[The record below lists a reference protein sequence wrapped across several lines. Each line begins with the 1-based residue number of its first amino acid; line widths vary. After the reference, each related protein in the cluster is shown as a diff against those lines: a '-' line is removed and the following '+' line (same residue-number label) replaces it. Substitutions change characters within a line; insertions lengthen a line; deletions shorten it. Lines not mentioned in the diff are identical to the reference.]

1 MTTVVTSF
9 SVPFRCLVALH
20 DMSYGKI
27 RANQLRRK
35 DMDKEKI
42 KVPEPSAHSFLLIL
56 AEVLVV
62 LLMPFRLI
70 SALFI
75 LIVNLFCIRY
85 GLKMKR
91 WLTLRNRDKIQQ
103 ASTVAESNL
112 NYVSR
117 LCQSGSSLINHDT
130 NH

>member
-1 MTTVVTSF
+1 
-9 SVPFRCLVALH
+9 
-20 DMSYGKI
+20 
-27 RANQLRRK
+27 
-35 DMDKEKI
+35 MDKEKI
-42 KVPEPSAHSFLLIL
+42 KVSPSPLLILLLIL

-103 ASTVAESNL
+103 ASTVAE
-112 NYVSR
+112 
-117 LCQSGSSLINHDT
+117 
-130 NH
+130 